1 MAVCVAKQE
10 ELEGTS
16 EDDTTAQTENNERKE
31 ILEAQNTVAQSNGL
45 NKSKK
50 QPKVSCMLL
59 LVLCFNFS
67 ERVAKEKRTKSL
79 LTQKLIPSLVR
90 DLRNLMLTPNL
101 RKTKK

>member
-10 ELEGTS
+10 ELEETS
-16 EDDTTAQTENNERKE
+16 DDDTTARTKNNEHKE
-31 ILEAQNTVAQSNGL
+31 ILEAQNTAAQSNGL
-45 NKSKK
+45 NESKK

-59 LVLCFNFS
+59 LVLYFNFS

-79 LTQKLIPSLVR
+79 LIQKLIPSLVR

-101 RKTKK
+101 RKTKR